1 MPVSEPFQFDPH
13 VLNTLKQRTPKNPDN
28 PMKTDPQPIRQFLS
42 EARNCAMQMM
52 ENGNYIQKELP
63 SLTMP
68 DELREK
74 LDAICTSLIG
84 TKHDLIHEIF
94 EIDELVTTTPESPSI
109 ARSIERVR
117 LWILGEVDSFN
128 GGVAQ
133 VQEAVQAGTT
143 DPLLQILLMESGFN
157 ILRMIPSAPASGET
171 TEAEPDEAEED
182 NEGDYDGE
190 GDEENEEDDHDPNC
204 YAFYSEDSY
213 PVGTLIKAIR
223 GLMER
228 PKLPKET
235 TGNLK
240 VLLFAMQRL
249 PLVTP
254 GVQMSLGLRLDQGG
268 ESAWI
273 EIRMGDGEFSLGSGT
288 WIDGDADTETIFEV
302 TPDYR
307 EGDAFVASQF
317 AESFKECA
325 RDVCREVVIEDWSDE
340 TFTGWDLK
348 PDPKRWGSLHCS
360 FL

>member
-1 MPVSEPFQFDPH
+1 
-13 VLNTLKQRTPKNPDN
+13 
-28 PMKTDPQPIRQFLS
+28 MKTDPQTTRQFLA

-52 ENGNYIQKELP
+52 ENGSYILKELP

-68 DELREK
+68 DDLREK
-74 LDAICTSLIG
+74 LDALCASLIG
-84 TKHDLIHEIF
+84 TKHDVIHEIF
-94 EIDELVTTTPESPSI
+94 EIDELLTTTPESPSI

-117 LWILGEVDSFN
+117 HWILGEVDSFN

-133 VQEAVQAGTT
+133 VQEAVQEGIA
-143 DPLLQILLMESGFN
+143 DPSLQLLLMESGLN
-157 ILRMIPSAPASGET
+157 ILKTIPTAPVSE
-171 TEAEPDEAEED
+171 ENQEPEPDEAEEATED
-182 NEGDYDGE
+182 DFNEDGE
-190 GDEENEEDDHDPNC
+190 DEEDDHDPNC

-223 GLMER
+223 GLMDR

-240 VLLFAMQRL
+240 VFLFAMQRL

-254 GVQMSLGLRLDQGG
+254 GVHMSLGLRLDQGG

-288 WIDGDADTETIFEV
+288 WIDGDADTETVFEV

-307 EGDAFVASQF
+307 EGDAFLASQF

-340 TFTGWDLK
+340 PFTGWDLK
-348 PDPKRWGSLHCS
+348 PDAKRWGSLFCS

>member
-1 MPVSEPFQFDPH
+1 
-13 VLNTLKQRTPKNPDN
+13 
-28 PMKTDPQPIRQFLS
+28 MKTSPELIRFTG
-42 EARNCAMQMM
+42 ETHACAMQMM
-52 ENGNYIQKELP
+52 GNAAYIQKHLPELE
-63 SLTMP
+63 MP
-68 DELREK
+68 DSLRDQIAK
-74 LDAICTSLIG
+74 LCSDLIG
-84 TKHDLIHEIF
+84 SKHDLVSEVIELEEALVADASLDRITSRVKMILRWIQDDVASIRQCVEAINEAVGNGTASSGVALLVMESAVNIF
-94 EIDELVTTTPESPSI
+94 NTTPAWPAICDQSLE
-109 ARSIERVR
+109 EV
-117 LWILGEVDSFN
+117 GE
-128 GGVAQ
+128 
-133 VQEAVQAGTT
+133 EK
-143 DPLLQILLMESGFN
+143 
-157 ILRMIPSAPASGET
+157 
-171 TEAEPDEAEED
+171 TEADED
-182 NEGDYDGE
+182 
-190 GDEENEEDDHDPNC
+190 EEDDHDPNC

-223 GLMER
+223 GLMDR

-235 TGNLK
+235 TRNLK
-240 VLLFAMQRL
+240 VFLFAMQRL

-340 TFTGWDLK
+340 PFTGWDLK
-348 PDPKRWGSLHCS
+348 PDTKRWGSLPCS

>member
-1 MPVSEPFQFDPH
+1 
-13 VLNTLKQRTPKNPDN
+13 
-28 PMKTDPQPIRQFLS
+28 MKTDPQTTRQFLA

-52 ENGNYIQKELP
+52 ENGSYIQKEIP

-68 DELREK
+68 DDLREK
-74 LDAICTSLIG
+74 LDALCTSLIG

-94 EIDELVTTTPESPSI
+94 EIDELLTTTPESPSN

-117 LWILGEVDSFN
+117 QWIVGEVESFHR
-128 GGVAQ
+128 GVAQ

-143 DPLLQILLMESGFN
+143 DPSLQLLLTESGLK
-157 ILRMIPSAPASGET
+157 ILKTIPTAPVSE
-171 TEAEPDEAEED
+171 ENPEPVADEAE
-182 NEGDYDGE
+182 GDF
-190 GDEENEEDDHDPNC
+190 NEEDEEDEEGEEGDHDPHC

-223 GLMER
+223 GLMDR
-228 PKLPKET
+228 PKLPKESI
-235 TGNLK
+235 GNLK
-240 VLLFAMQRL
+240 VFLFAMQRL

-254 GVQMSLGLRLDQGG
+254 GVHMSLGLRLDQGG
-268 ESAWI
+268 ESDWI
-273 EIRMGDGEFSLGSGT
+273 EIRIEDDEFVLGRGS
-288 WIDGDADTETIFEV
+288 WEDGDADTETVFEV

-307 EGDAFVASQF
+307 DGDAFLAAQF

-340 TFTGWDLK
+340 PFTGWDLK